1 MGTSVTIS
9 AADDDEAEQ
18 ILKLQ
23 YLCYQSEAQL
33 HGDYRIAPLTQTL
46 EDLRSELAAG
56 MVLVA
61 RLGEEVIGSVRA
73 RVDAHGTASISRLFV
88 HPRMHRH
95 GLGSRLLT
103 RVEELLAADAPV
115 TRYRLITGL
124 RSENN
129 LRLYRKHGYT
139 RVGGAPDVGDRD
151 MTAIMEKD
159 ASSTALAA
167 SA

>member
-9 AADDDEAEQ
+9 AADGDDAEQ

-33 HGDYRIAPLTQTL
+33 YGDYRIEPLTQTL
-46 EDLRSELAAG
+46 EDLRGELAAG
-56 MVLVA
+56 TVLVA

-73 RVDAHGTASISRLFV
+73 RVEADGTASISKLFV

-103 RVEELLAADAPV
+103 RIEERLAADAPI
-115 TRYRLITGL
+115 TRYRLITGH
-124 RSENN
+124 RSETN
-129 LRLYRKHGYT
+129 LRLYRKHGYA
-139 RVGGAPDVGDRD
+139 RVGTAPDAGERV
-151 MTAIMEKD
+151 MMAIMEKE
-159 ASSTALAA
+159 ASPSPLAA

>member
-1 MGTSVTIS
+1 MGTSVTI
-9 AADDDEAEQ
+9 AAASGDDTEQ

-23 YLCYQSEAQL
+23 YLCYQSEAQI
-33 HGDYRIAPLTQTL
+33 HGDYRIEPLTQTL
-46 EDLRSELAAG
+46 ADLRAELAAG
-56 MVLVA
+56 CVLVA

-73 RVDAHGTASISRLFV
+73 RVDAEGTASISKLFV

-103 RVEELLAADAPV
+103 RLEERLAAEYAV
-115 TRYRLITGL
+115 TRYRLITGH

-129 LRLYRKHGYT
+129 LRLYRKHGYA
-139 RVGGAPDVGDRD
+139 RVGTTQDAGERVA
-151 MTAIMEKD
+151 MAIMEKETVP
-159 ASSTALAA
+159 SPLAA

>member
-1 MGTSVTIS
+1 MGMSVIIS
-9 AADDDEAEQ
+9 AAGGDDTEQ

-23 YLCYQSEAQL
+23 YLCYQSEARL
-33 HGDYRIAPLTQTL
+33 YGDYRIEPLTQTL
-46 EDLRSELAAG
+46 DDLRAELTAG
-56 MVLVA
+56 CVLVA

-73 RVDAHGTASISRLFV
+73 RVDADGTAKISRLFV

-103 RVEELLAADAPV
+103 RLEERLAADHAV
-115 TRYRLITGL
+115 TRYRLITGH

-129 LRLYRKHGYT
+129 LRLYRKHGYG
-139 RVGGAPDVGDRD
+139 RVGTTSGAGDRFP
-151 MTAIMEKD
+151 MAIMEKETFP
-159 ASSTALAA
+159 SPLAA